1 MGTSSRRSES
11 HLALVV
17 DLLSAK
23 AMVWAVRI
31 GRDADLKPE
40 AHVYFFDRYSRLAE
54 YHRAR
59 GRLAKARR
67 FQLKADEHYRAS
79 GGFDGPPYAAAM
91 GMRPSRFTRTNA
103 VSPRDVGGS
112 DDAA

>member
-1 MGTSSRRSES
+1 MASS
-11 HLALVV
+11 HPHWALVV

-23 AMVWAVRI
+23 AMVWAARF
-31 GRDADLKPE
+31 GRDVELKPE

-54 YHRAR
+54 YHRSR
-59 GRLAKARR
+59 GRVDKARR
-67 FQLKADEHYRAS
+67 FQRKADEHYRAS

-91 GMRPSRFTRTNA
+91 AMRPSRFVRTNA
-103 VSPRDVGGS
+103 VSSRDLGGP

>member
-1 MGTSSRRSES
+1 MGTASTRSAS
-11 HLALVV
+11 HLTLVV

-23 AMVWAVRI
+23 AMVWAVSI

-40 AHVYFFDRYSRLAE
+40 AHIYFFDRYSRLAE

-59 GRLAKARR
+59 GRLDKARR
-67 FQLKADEHYRAS
+67 LQVKADEHYRAS

-91 GMRPSRFTRTNA
+91 GMRPSRFIRTNA
-103 VSPRDVGGS
+103 VSPRDGGGS
-112 DDAA
+112 DEAA

>member
-1 MGTSSRRSES
+1 MGTPSRGSGS

-23 AMVWAVRI
+23 AMVWAASV

-59 GRLAKARR
+59 GRLDKARR
-67 FQLKADEHYRAS
+67 LQRKADDHYRAS
-79 GGFDGPPYAAAM
+79 GGFDVPPYGAAM
-91 GMRPSRFTRTNA
+91 GMRPSRFIRTNA
-103 VSPRDVGGS
+103 VTSRDGGGS
-112 DDAA
+112 DEAA

>member
-1 MGTSSRRSES
+1 MPTSPPRSQS
-11 HLALVV
+11 HWALVV

-23 AMVWAVRI
+23 AMVWAVRM

-59 GRLAKARR
+59 SPGGI
-67 FQLKADEHYRAS
+67 AS
-79 GGFDGPPYAAAM
+79 LSCH
-91 GMRPSRFTRTNA
+91 RPCVASA
-103 VSPRDVGGS
+103 CAG
-112 DDAA
+112 